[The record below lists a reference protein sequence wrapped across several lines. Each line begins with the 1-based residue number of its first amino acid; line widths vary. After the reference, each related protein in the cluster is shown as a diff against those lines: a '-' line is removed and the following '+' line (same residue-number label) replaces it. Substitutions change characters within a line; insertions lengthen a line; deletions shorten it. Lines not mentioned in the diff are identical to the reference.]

1 VSVPNTAEN
10 FIAALTPDFFPDR
23 ILPQIKVE
31 SRKKEVTGISY
42 DSRQVKAGNV
52 FFCLPG
58 EHRKGE
64 EFVQQAVE
72 QGAILIFSEDPLLE
86 STVPVIVV
94 LDVREA
100 MAYAA
105 HVFFGKPSESLR
117 LIGVTG
123 TNGKTTTTH
132 LVKNI
137 FARSGYASGLI
148 GTLGASWISQEGE
161 EKFQELAHTTPQAPE
176 IQAILARMLADGV
189 SHVAMEVSSH
199 ALALKRVQYC
209 SFSTVCLTNVTQDHL
224 DFHKT
229 MEKYWRSKL
238 LLFEKLNESVQK
250 PKIGVVNLDD
260 PLAHIFLEVLAKGTK
275 SVTYSWEREADVR
288 VEEAKFDF
296 TGCHLKLHTSAGG
309 CSLQLQ
315 LNGPFNVYNAM
326 AALAI
331 ALAEGIDLETC
342 KLALED
348 SRGVPGRFEIVSNA
362 TKEQAKAG
370 SPSSEAPLCIVDYA
384 HTPDGLKNILKAARA
399 LVPAKGKL
407 VTVFG
412 CGGDRDPKKRPQMGL
427 IAQELSDLVFVTS
440 DNPRSEDPDAII
452 AQIMTGMERRE
463 TIMVEPDRALAI
475 EKAITL
481 AANRDVVVVA
491 GKGHETYQILA
502 DRTIPFDDRTQV
514 RAALSCRQAGV
525 SST

>member
-10 FIAALTPDFFPDR
+10 FIAALKPDFFPDR

-31 SRKKEVTGISY
+31 AREKEITGISY
-42 DSRQVKAGNV
+42 DSRRVKAGHV
-52 FFCLPG
+52 FFCLAG
-58 EHRKGE
+58 EHHNGE
-64 EFVQQAVE
+64 EFVQKAVE
-72 QGAILIFSEDPLLE
+72 QGAILIFSENHLLK

-94 LDVREA
+94 LDVSQA

-137 FARSGYASGLI
+137 FARCGYASGLI
-148 GTLGASWISQEGE
+148 GTLGAFWVAKEGG
-161 EKFQELAHTTPQAPE
+161 EKFQELGLTTPQAPE

-199 ALALKRVQYC
+199 ALALKRVEYC

-229 MEKYWRSKL
+229 MENYWRSKL
-238 LLFEKLNESVQK
+238 LLFEKLNQSLQK
-250 PKIGVVNLDD
+250 ARKAVVNLDD
-260 PLAHIFLEVLAKGTK
+260 PLAHYFLEVLEKGTK
-275 SVTYSWEREADVR
+275 SITYSWEREADVR
-288 VEEAKFDF
+288 VEDAKFDF
-296 TGCHLKLHTSAGG
+296 TGCHLKLYTSSGS

-326 AALAI
+326 AALGI
-331 ALAEGIDLETC
+331 GLGEGIDLETC

-348 SRGVPGRFEIVSNA
+348 FIGVPGRFEIVSNA

-370 SPSSEAPLCIVDYA
+370 SCSAQTPLCIVDYA
-384 HTPDGLKNILKAARA
+384 HTPDGLKNILQAARA
-399 LVPAKGKL
+399 LVPASGRL
-407 VTVFG
+407 ITVFG

-427 IAQELSDLVFVTS
+427 IAQELSDLVIVTS
-440 DNPRSEDPDAII
+440 DNPRSEDPNAII
-452 AQIMTGMERRE
+452 AQIMAGMERRE
-463 TIMVEPDRALAI
+463 TITVEPDRALAI
-475 EKAITL
+475 EKAISL

-514 RAALSCRQAGV
+514 RAALACRQAGL
-525 SST
+525 SPT